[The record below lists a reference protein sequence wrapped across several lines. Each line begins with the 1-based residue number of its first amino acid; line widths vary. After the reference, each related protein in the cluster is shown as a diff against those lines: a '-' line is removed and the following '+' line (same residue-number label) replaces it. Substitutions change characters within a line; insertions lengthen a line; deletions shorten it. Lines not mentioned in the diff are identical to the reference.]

1 MEQSFNSIRSEQVS
15 AYVKTLE
22 AQLAE
27 VTEAIRSIMLSIDDD
42 ISEHIKW
49 NSPSFYYTGKMKDF
63 DAKEYKRDIAVLNLN
78 RNRIM
83 LVLPTGARIT
93 EGLDILEGKY
103 ADGRRLII
111 FKDLDDVLAKAEKI
125 KLIVKNWLQGIEKH

>member
-27 VTEAIRSIMLSIDDD
+27 VTEAVRSIMLSIDDD

-49 NSPSFYYTGKMKDF
+49 NSPSFYYTGEMKDF
-63 DAKEYKRDIAVLNLN
+63 DAKEYKRDIAVLNLK

-93 EGLDILEGKY
+93 VGLDILEGKY